1 MRVRE
6 GFLVEGVV
14 PQGAS
19 EDEKEEMKRSS
30 QWAEWDGG
38 GDALQGPV
46 RMRRGEEEEVLT
58 SGQNGVSRIV
68 LGAHFVPGWAPASS
82 SPQHSLRVS
91 IISSI

>member
-6 GFLVEGVV
+6 RFLVEGVV

-38 GDALQGPV
+38 SDALQGPV
-46 RMRRGEEEEVLT
+46 RMRRWGGRGGPHQWAERRE
-58 SGQNGVSRIV
+58 QNCPRCPFCAG
-68 LGAHFVPGWAPASS
+68 LGASFILPTAQPSGEYY
-82 SPQHSLRVS
+82 
-91 IISSI
+91 

>member
-30 QWAEWDGG
+30 QWAEW
-38 GDALQGPV
+38 
-46 RMRRGEEEEVLT
+46 E
-58 SGQNGVSRIV
+58 
-68 LGAHFVPGWAPASS
+68 F
-82 SPQHSLRVS
+82 SLFFRL
-91 IISSI
+91 